1 MSNSRENYL
10 MNGKFSSSYASRHQ
24 LAELD
29 NHLGRL
35 SKSSKML
42 NTSQFEK
49 SSSKNLKTNRKMPP
63 LDKPLSSRK
72 PSKLP
77 DYHHQPLSKSA
88 HNLHRSHLDQSMEQN
103 DRFQADRCQADR
115 FQSDRF
121 QAQCAQNQINQIA
134 NNHQNVTANNL
145 LSRLMQMESQ
155 VECQSAKLFNFEK
168 KIEDLNRENDELTQ
182 TLAANRT
189 NREGCDGREGRDG
202 RESSDKSCSFPIMNL
217 KGEIFTIKER
227 LNSQILI
234 NSKLEKENG
243 RLAEKLQHSQSKLAE
258 SEEKYETL
266 IAMKNRELDE
276 HKLRI
281 ENLSCEIGRKEE
293 ECNQLELDKQH
304 LCNKVSMLNQVTDKQ
319 DEKIEQHTGQLD
331 QLEQKIDNL
340 KKQIDCKDAENEKL
354 RKELILVKNS
364 MKKVQ
369 NLNQTNENL
378 IIWLNKQLTDSQSRY
393 NLLYPKPKKST
404 SINLNQRPVDYKND
418 YESNLSEALSDS
430 HLFGHHQGHHR
441 FNMDDFRNDYCRN
454 EFMKSD
460 FKNEFGDYKNEYK
473 SDYKAEYKNDYRVSR
488 QLGGNCGANLRSN
501 LDRRLDCPQDYSLL
515 NRGES
520 KANYLPS
527 TGLYG
532 NKRLNECEPF
542 KCTLGK

>member
-1 MSNSRENYL
+1 MNGIAMNGTA
-10 MNGKFSSSYASRHQ
+10 MNGKCSSSYVPRHQ

-42 NTSQFEK
+42 NTSSQFEK
-49 SSSKNLKTNRKMPP
+49 SSLKNLKNNRKMLP
-63 LDKPLSSRK
+63 LDKPLSSNRK
-72 PSKLP
+72 ASKP
-77 DYHHQPLSKSA
+77 TADYHHQPLSKSA
-88 HNLHRSHLDQSMEQN
+88 HNLHRSHLDQSME
-103 DRFQADRCQADR
+103 A
-115 FQSDRF
+115 SDRF
-121 QAQCAQNQINQIA
+121 QAQCAQNQIAQIS
-134 NNHQNVTANNL
+134 NNHSNVSANNL

-155 VECQSAKLFNFEK
+155 VECQSAKLFHFEK
-168 KIEDLNRENDELTQ
+168 KIEDLNRENDDLTQ
-182 TLAANRT
+182 TLLANR
-189 NREGCDGREGRDG
+189 RESRENRDG
-202 RESSDKSCSFPIMNL
+202 RECLESSEKSCSFPIMNL

-243 RLAEKLQHSQSKLAE
+243 KLVDKLQHSQSKLAE

-304 LCNKVSMLNQVTDKQ
+304 LCNKVAMVRQVTDKQ
-319 DEKIEQHTGQLD
+319 DEKIEQHTAQLD
-331 QLEQKIDNL
+331 QLEQKIGNL

-404 SINLNQRPVDYKND
+404 SINLNQRPVDY
-418 YESNLSEALSDS
+418 ESNLSEALSDS

-454 EFMKSD
+454 EFMRSD
-460 FKNEFGDYKNEYK
+460 FKSEFDEYKNEHRGDYK
-473 SDYKAEYKNDYRVSR
+473 SEYKNDYRVSR
-488 QLGGNCGANLRSN
+488 QLGGNCANLRSN

-515 NRGES
+515 SRGES

>member
-1 MSNSRENYL
+1 MSRENYL
-10 MNGKFSSSYASRHQ
+10 MNGKFSSSFVARHQ

-29 NHLGRL
+29 RHVDNLGRL

-42 NTSQFEK
+42 NTNQFEK
-49 SSSKNLKTNRKMPP
+49 SSSKNCKASRDRKILP

-72 PSKLP
+72 LKN
-77 DYHHQPLSKSA
+77 DDCHHQQLSKSA
-88 HNLHRSHLDQSMEQN
+88 HNLHRSHLNSNCMNGHMNDHLTDRLNGHLNDHQLDQN
-103 DRFQADRCQADR
+103 DSFQAACQK
-115 FQSDRF
+115 
-121 QAQCAQNQINQIA
+121 QINQIS
-134 NNHQNVTANNL
+134 NQSVSANNL
-145 LSRLMQMESQ
+145 LSRLMQMENQ

-182 TLAANRT
+182 TLLANRAS
-189 NREGCDGREGRDG
+189 NAREG
-202 RESSDKSCSFPIMNL
+202 RESSDKSCNFPIMNL
-217 KGEIFTIKER
+217 KSEIFTIKER
-227 LNSQILI
+227 LNSQILV
-234 NSKLEKENG
+234 NSKLEKENIK
-243 RLAEKLQHSQSKLAE
+243 LADKLQHQQSKLAE

-266 IAMKNRELDE
+266 IAMKNRELDD

-281 ENLSCEIGRKEE
+281 ENLSCELGRKEE

-319 DEKIEQHTGQLD
+319 DEKIEQHNSQLD
-331 QLEQKIDNL
+331 QLEQKIENL
-340 KKQIDCKDAENEKL
+340 KKQIDCKDTENEKL

-404 SINLNQRPVDYKND
+404 SINLNQRPADYD
-418 YESNLSEALSDS
+418 SNLSEALSDS
-430 HLFGHHQGHHR
+430 HLFGHHQASHR
-441 FNMDDFRNDYCRN
+441 FNLDDFRNDYCRN
-454 EFMKSD
+454 EFMRSD
-460 FKNEFGDYKNEYK
+460 FKNEFGDYKGDYK
-473 SDYKAEYKNDYRVSR
+473 SDYKSEYKNDYRVSR
-488 QLGGNCGANLRSN
+488 QLNGNCANLRSN
-501 LDRRLDCPQDYSLL
+501 LDRRLDCQSDYALL

-520 KANYLPS
+520 KGNYLPS

-532 NKRLNECEPF
+532 NKRLNECESF

>member
-1 MSNSRENYL
+1 MLPKMSNSRENYQL
-10 MNGKFSSSYASRHQ
+10 NGKFSSSFVSRHQ
-24 LAELD
+24 LTELD
-29 NHLGRL
+29 PIGRL

-42 NTSQFEK
+42 NHSNQFEK
-49 SSSKNLKTNRKMPP
+49 SSLKNCKPVGRKL
-63 LDKPLSSRK
+63 LDKPLSCRK
-72 PSKLP
+72 PKTN
-77 DYHHQPLSKSA
+77 DYPHQLSKSA
-88 HNLHRSHLDQSMEQN
+88 HNLHRSHLDEPQSEQ
-103 DRFQADRCQADR
+103 
-115 FQSDRF
+115 SF
-121 QAQCAQNQINQIA
+121 QAQCQNQIAQISS
-134 NNHQNVTANNL
+134 NHQNAGCSANNL
-145 LSRLMQMESQ
+145 LSRLLQMENQ

-182 TLAANRT
+182 TLLANRQKA
-189 NREGCDGREGRDG
+189 RDSCD
-202 RESSDKSCSFPIMNL
+202 SSENKACSFPIMNL

-227 LNSQILI
+227 LNSQILL

-243 RLAEKLQHSQSKLAE
+243 KLAEKLQQHQSKLAE
-258 SEEKYETL
+258 AEERWETL

-281 ENLSCEIGRKEE
+281 ETLSCEIHRKEE

-331 QLEQKIDNL
+331 QLEQKIENL
-340 KKQIDCKDAENEKL
+340 KKEIDCKDLENEKL

-364 MKKVQ
+364 LKKVQ

-378 IIWLNKQLTDSQSRY
+378 IIWLNKQLTDSQSKY

-404 SINLNQRPVDYKND
+404 SINLNQRAGD

-430 HLFGHHQGHHR
+430 HLFGHHQPGHR

-454 EFMKSD
+454 EFMRSD
-460 FKNEFGDYKNEYK
+460 FKNEEYKANDYK
-473 SDYKAEYKNDYRVSR
+473 SDYKSEYKNDYRVSR
-488 QLGGNCGANLRSN
+488 QLAGGNCANLRSN
-501 LDRRLDCPQDYSLL
+501 LDRRLDCQQEYALH
-515 NRGES
+515 RGEP
-520 KANYLPS
+520 KATNYLPS
-527 TGLYG
+527 NGLYS
-532 NKRLNECEPF
+532 NKRLAECEPF